1 MFEIDRL
8 IGLTTERIYVMSDI
22 NAYANDWLLEFMDA
36 VHPKIAKKLKDSFGD
51 DWLDYGVRRHC
62 NPKQLTRV
70 EKMLRS
76 PMRVVEMDKR
86 DDEIYGVEHLWSIIG
101 GNWPL
106 FKDEFDNRNR
116 AEACL
121 EEIKE
126 LRHNLAHRRKRH
138 YLLRPNLIRVMGSCQ
153 IILAALR
160 SPAADNFGEEVD
172 SLSSGRTPWGEPL
185 DGQLPPTDEMYSE
198 FVGRPSQL
206 KDLSEWLT
214 SDNPQVLVWGY
225 GGVGKSALAYKFAR
239 DVRDSA
245 SESLMAVCW
254 VSAKKSEFS
263 EGTMRDRRADFDDLD
278 SFLVA
283 LWRSLYGDAE
293 IPESVEP
300 DTVIREL
307 REMPILLVVDDFDT
321 ISEDVKLTEFIL
333 HSLRSTPT
341 KVIHTS
347 RHRVPGLNNL
357 EVPPFDDD
365 ELEDF
370 VLQRCHVYKV
380 DPVACINRLKG
391 IRSVTG
397 GYPLFVG
404 DLIRH
409 ASFFGIDQAMGD
421 WGQRKGDAARQYAL
435 QRQVEYLSISS
446 CSDVLIALSAA
457 NRALKIVEISAIAGL
472 TDDDVAAG
480 IEEFLKWRMVN
491 EVIEADSDT
500 PAFRMNKNTSRLVQQ
515 TFRGDNRM
523 STYFDAFKA
532 LSGERVPEA
541 KRAAIAKIVSRAQ
554 IYDRNGDFE
563 DARDHLIDN
572 MTGELA
578 NSPDLYGVLGW
589 LYSRQP
595 IERSAELARDAF
607 GRSYRLGSTKVDTYY
622 HWSILEREIAENMST
637 IGSDSAANREPV
649 AEQWRRY
656 EDVAVKGIDRCGASQ
671 ILCYFAGYGASR
683 EAKAKERAGSFSY
696 AEGAYMR
703 SIDWFRHALTAPVS
717 DVATVPVGAIYRG
730 MALAYASVADIDRL
744 LQTLKAWRASS
755 GSDNFFKAECRRL
768 QGAYPFLS
776 NNPELASML

>member
-1 MFEIDRL
+1 
-8 IGLTTERIYVMSDI
+8 MSKGQRGP
-22 NAYANDWLLEFMDA
+22 L
-36 VHPKIAKKLKDSFGD
+36 
-51 DWLDYGVRRHC
+51 
-62 NPKQLTRV
+62 
-70 EKMLRS
+70 
-76 PMRVVEMDKR
+76 R
-86 DDEIYGVEHLWSIIG
+86 DDQANNAADKSFAKVS
-101 GNWPL
+101 
-106 FKDEFDNRNR
+106 F
-116 AEACL
+116 
-121 EEIKE
+121 
-126 LRHNLAHRRKRH
+126 LRENPCAQSQGK
-138 YLLRPNLIRVMGSCQ
+138 GSCR
-153 IILAALR
+153 IILAALK
-160 SPAADNFGEEVD
+160 SPMADTFGEMVD
-172 SLSSGRTPWGEPL
+172 SLSSGRTPWGKPL
-185 DGQLPPTDEMYSE
+185 DGQLPPTDEMYSD

-206 KDLSEWLT
+206 KDLSQWLA

-225 GGVGKSALAYKFAR
+225 GGVGKSALAYRFAR
-239 DVRDSA
+239 DVKDSA
-245 SESLMAVCW
+245 SESLVAVCW

-263 EGTMRDRRADFDDLD
+263 EGTTRDRRADFDDLD
-278 SFLVA
+278 SFLTA
-283 LWRSLYGDAE
+283 LLGSLYGDAE
-293 IPESVEP
+293 FPENVDP

-341 KVIHTS
+341 RVIHTS

-380 DPVACINRLKG
+380 DPGACINRLKG

-397 GYPLFVG
+397 GYPLFVD

-409 ASFFGIDQAMGD
+409 ASFFGIDRAMGD

-446 CSDVLIALSAA
+446 SSDVLIALSAA

-480 IEEFLKWRMVN
+480 IEELLKWRMVN
-491 EVIEADSDT
+491 EVIESDSET

-541 KRAAIAKIVSRAQ
+541 KRAAIAKIVSRAR
-554 IYDRNGDFE
+554 IYDRNGEFE
-563 DARDHLIDN
+563 NARNHLIDN

-578 NSPDLYGVLGW
+578 NSPDFYGVLGW
-589 LYSRQP
+589 LYSHQP
-595 IERSAELARDAF
+595 IERCTELAREAF
-607 GRSYRLGSTKVDTYY
+607 GHSYRLGSTKVDTYY
-622 HWSILEREIAENMST
+622 HWAFLEREIAENMLPSA
-637 IGSDSAANREPV
+637 SDSAAMQEAV

-671 ILCYFAGYGASR
+671 VLCNYAGYGASR

-703 SIDWFRHALTAPVS
+703 SIESFKKALTAPVF
-717 DVATVPVGAIYRG
+717 DVASVPIGAINRG
-730 MALAYASVADIDRL
+730 MALAYASVADVERL
-744 LQTLKAWRASS
+744 LQTLKSWRASS
-755 GSDNFFKAECRRL
+755 GSDDFFKAECRRL
-768 QGAYPFLS
+768 QEAHPFLR
-776 NNPELASML
+776 NNPQLAAMM